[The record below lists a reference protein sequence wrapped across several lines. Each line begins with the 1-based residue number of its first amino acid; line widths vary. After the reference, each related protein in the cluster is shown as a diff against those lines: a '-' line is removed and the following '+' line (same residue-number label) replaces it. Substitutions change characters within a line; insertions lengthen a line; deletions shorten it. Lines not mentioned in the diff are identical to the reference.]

1 MQKFKQARF
10 CDSHFPALQIVC
22 SFHSEFSSAPCDI
35 SLTCDWLLWLSWLW
49 NYDTQSKSALFA
61 CYGSWSRGVTLRK
74 FQIHPFLVLS
84 LQLSEGT
91 CFLPTEVEPVN
102 TPDGPITPVPDGIR
116 PVMRKH
122 RIEVLLLYI
131 YTSEVKKLL

>member
-1 MQKFKQARF
+1 M
-10 CDSHFPALQIVC
+10 
-22 SFHSEFSSAPCDI
+22 
-35 SLTCDWLLWLSWLW
+35 
-49 NYDTQSKSALFA
+49 
-61 CYGSWSRGVTLRK
+61 TLRK

-131 YTSEVKKLL
+131 YTSESKKVVVVDFLT

>member
-1 MQKFKQARF
+1 MVIV
-10 CDSHFPALQIVC
+10 ALVLR
-22 SFHSEFSSAPCDI
+22 HSIEKRVIC
-35 SLTCDWLLWLSWLW
+35 LLWFMES
-49 NYDTQSKSALFA
+49 
-61 CYGSWSRGVTLRK
+61 GVTLRK
-74 FQIHPFLVLS
+74 FQIHPFLLLS

-131 YTSEVKKLL
+131 YTSESKKVVVVDFVT